1 MNIFSETR
9 FSQLHV
15 DDDNLYHIKDYT
27 LFRND
32 DTTRVS
38 QNTRPFG
45 GMAVYSRLDY
55 IQDTHIVP
63 IQMVLK

>member
-9 FSQLHV
+9 FSQL
-15 DDDNLYHIKDYT
+15 DDDYLYHIKDYT
-27 LFRND
+27 LYRND

-38 QNTRPFG
+38 QNKDLLEAWQFI
-45 GMAVYSRLDY
+45 VVLII